1 MAAEQAV
8 MLARL
13 QPGMLL
19 AGALAQMPTV
29 KLLQIAIKR
38 GLAVLAS
45 RTILMATTII
55 GLVAVVV
62 LLTKTALVVMG
73 VLAAVAL
80 APVVVAQ
87 ALVLL
92 EVALQKTQV
101 KMPQIQTKPLAVM
114 VGQILA
120 RVAVVAVTM
129 PRMCQILVALE
140 ALE

>member
-1 MAAEQAV
+1 
-8 MLARL
+8 
-13 QPGMLL
+13 
-19 AGALAQMPTV
+19 MPTV

>member
-8 MLARL
+8 MLERL
-13 QPGMLL
+13 QADMLL
-19 AGALAQMPTV
+19 AEVLAQMSMVKTLHPTRR
-29 KLLQIAIKR
+29 LA
-38 GLAVLAS
+38 LAVLAS

-55 GLVAVVV
+55 GLAVVV
-62 LLTKTALVVMG
+62 ARPIKTALVVMG
-73 VLAAVAL
+73 VLAEAAL

-87 ALVLL
+87 ALVAL
-92 EVALQKTQV
+92 EAALQKTQV
-101 KMPQIQTKPLAVM
+101 KMPQMQTKPLAVM

-129 PRMCQILVALE
+129 PRMCQILVAQV